1 MQKWWAAVKDF
12 FRKVWESISLVDW
25 STFLTATFRALKA
38 EDQKIDPK
46 YIVIKPRIL
55 SDHNLW
61 RGIAGLRVVLSFI
74 PATAILS
81 PILTLGEMGFNVFK
95 HIALSVELAHA
106 KFPPIGPNT
115 LRVSIQS
122 DPVLDTHYGH
132 LTATHNWNDQTFRQL
147 EVMYNDFSFMTNWE
161 LLKSKYPHVEEEYI
175 KSRCVENRDTLQES
189 INQIE
194 QVMREHSH
202 IPEVNHNIQEAL
214 EALKQ
219 LFPSMR
225 DWALFNSEGF
235 NEMIE
240 AIDIAI

>member
-1 MQKWWAAVKDF
+1 MRRLWTRIKDF
-12 FRKVWESISLVDW
+12 FRKVWEMISLVDW
-25 STFLTATFRALKA
+25 SAFITATFRAVKA
-38 EDQKIDPK
+38 EDKKIDPK
-46 YIVIKPRIL
+46 YIVIKPRVL

-61 RGIAGLRVVLSFI
+61 RGVACLRVVLSFI

-81 PILTLGEMGFNVFK
+81 PILTLGEMGFNIWK
-95 HIALSVELAHA
+95 HIALTVELAHV
-106 KFPPIGPNT
+106 KFPPIAPNT
-115 LRVSIQS
+115 MRVSIQI
-122 DPVLDTHYGH
+122 DPELNKHYGH
-132 LTATHNWNDQTFRQL
+132 LTATHNWNDQTLRQL
-147 EVMYNDFSFMTNWE
+147 EVMYNDFSFITNWE
-161 LLKSKYPHVEEEYI
+161 LLKAKYPHVDEEYI
-175 KSRCVENRDTLQES
+175 KSRCIENRDTLQES

-194 QVMREHSH
+194 QVIKEHSH
-202 IPEVNHNIQEAL
+202 IPEVNHNIKEAL